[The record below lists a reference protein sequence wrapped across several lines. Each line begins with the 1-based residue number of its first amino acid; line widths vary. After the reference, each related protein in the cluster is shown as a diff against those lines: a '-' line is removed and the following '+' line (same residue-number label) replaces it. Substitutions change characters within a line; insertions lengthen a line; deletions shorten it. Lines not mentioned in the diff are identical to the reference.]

1 MHCESTFHLVC
12 GPVVA
17 DARGGVANLVE
28 LSEISSE
35 PNTGSKAEKC
45 LGRADRTSLG
55 STPFENRRPR

>member
-1 MHCESTFHLVC
+1 MHCESTSIWSVAA
-12 GPVVA
+12 VVA